1 MIRGFERQGR
11 VSLALLTALALA
23 IGACAGGSSVTA
35 PPSGAG
41 AASASGPDGANGGNG
56 GTSIV
61 GDAAAKLSAITSYK
75 FSMTLAGGDYSSLLS
90 ALGGTVASG
99 NAPFTMSGTIVLQP
113 AHAADITMGS
123 IHLIEI
129 GGGDYLDVSGSG
141 AFIATPMSTSIV
153 DSFAP
158 ATMFS
163 SMIDPSAAGGFA
175 KVGTDQ
181 KNGVSADHYQ
191 GSQAVLA
198 GIAAGS
204 GLTGATWT
212 ADIWIATSGGYPVSM
227 AIVGTTADKSIAYE
241 ILFDITNANDPA
253 NKVVAPKV

>member
-1 MIRGFERQGR
+1 MIRRFGR
-11 VSLALLTALALA
+11 RVRVPLALLTAVALA
-23 IGACAGGSSVTA
+23 VGACSGGSSVTA
-35 PPSGAG
+35 PPSAAG
-41 AASASGPDGANGGNG
+41 PASSVGGNGGNG
-56 GTSIV
+56 NGGGSVV
-61 GDAAAKLSAITSYK
+61 GGAAAKLSAITSYK

-129 GGGDYLDVSGSG
+129 GGSDYLDVSGSG

-163 SMIDPSAAGGFA
+163 SMVDPSAAGGFA
-175 KVGTDQ
+175 KVGTGQ

-227 AIVGTTADKSIAYE
+227 AIAGTAADKSIAYE